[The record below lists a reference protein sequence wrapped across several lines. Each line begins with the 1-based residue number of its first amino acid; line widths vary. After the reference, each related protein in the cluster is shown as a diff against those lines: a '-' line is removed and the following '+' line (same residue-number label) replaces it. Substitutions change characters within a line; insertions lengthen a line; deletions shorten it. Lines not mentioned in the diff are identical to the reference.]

1 MLLDEFDIFEKIGLS
16 LGYMTKK
23 IYLCGKFNHG
33 DYMNWLK
40 SLFFGSGVPHS
51 IFILTLAIACGIYL
65 SHRLKFKGITL
76 GITWILFCAIAMSH
90 FGMHLDPV
98 VETFSKDFGLI
109 LFVYSIGLQV
119 GPSFFSSFGKGG
131 IKLNILAMS
140 AVILSCL
147 TAYIIHLI
155 SGEDIATMTGVLFG
169 AVTNTPGLGAAEQAF
184 ADITGTTNADI
195 ASGYAMAY
203 PLGVV
208 GIILSLLAMRW
219 IFRIN
224 IDKEKEQIAAESEVQ
239 KEIEH
244 IDILLANPQVEG
256 ASIRDLSA
264 LCNMNLIVSRL
275 VRPDG
280 EDELPDVDTILHVG
294 DRIRIVIDQEHKKSV
309 LLLGME
315 TTIQTDNKQQA
326 HLVSRNIIVTK
337 PELNGKRIGDLNI
350 RSTYHVSITRIRRAG
365 IELLAT
371 RDLYLQLGDKITVV
385 GEERAV
391 NKIESLFGNSTKRL
405 DMPNLVS
412 IFVGIAL
419 GVALGLLPIAL
430 PGLSQPFKLGLA
442 GGSLIVAILMSC
454 FGPKLH
460 IVTYTT
466 SSANLMIREIGI
478 AMFLAAVGFG
488 AGKTFI
494 QTLVEGGYVW
504 IGYGVIITLIPLL
517 IIGVIGR
524 KWLKLDYFTLMG
536 LLAGSTTNPPALSY
550 ATTLTTSNDRA
561 AVSYSTVYPLT
572 MFLRVLTGQLMI
584 LLFL

>member
-1 MLLDEFDIFEKIGLS
+1 
-16 LGYMTKK
+16 
-23 IYLCGKFNHG
+23 
-33 DYMNWLK
+33 MNWLD
-40 SLFFGSGVPHS
+40 SLFFGMGVPHS
-51 IFILTLAIACGIYL
+51 IFILTIAIAAGISL

-98 VETFSKDFGLI
+98 VETFAKDFGLI

-131 IKLNILAMS
+131 IKLNLLAMTI
-140 AVILSCL
+140 VFLSCV
-147 TAYIIHLI
+147 TAYIIHLL

-169 AVTNTPGLGAAEQAF
+169 AVTNTPGLGAAQQAF
-184 ADITGTTNADI
+184 SDITGTMNPNI

-208 GIILSLLAMRW
+208 GIITALLAMRW
-219 IFRIN
+219 FFHIKL
-224 IDKEKEQIAAESEVQ
+224 DKEEERVVAESTAQ
-239 KEIEH
+239 KEIEF

-256 ASIRDLSA
+256 AHIRELSQ
-264 LCNMNLIVSRL
+264 LCHMNLIVSRL
-275 VRPDG
+275 VRPNG

-294 DRIRIVIDQEHKKSV
+294 DRIRVVVDKENEKSV

-315 TTIQTDNKQQA
+315 TSLPTNEKAHA
-326 HLVSRNIIVTK
+326 HLVSRHVVVTK
-337 PELNGKRIGDLNI
+337 PELNGKRIGDLNV
-350 RSTYHVSITRIRRAG
+350 RATYHVSITRIRRAG

-371 RDLYLQLGDKITVV
+371 RDLYLQLGDRITVV

-391 NKIESLFGNSTKRL
+391 DKVEKLFGNSTKRL
-405 DMPNLVS
+405 DIPNLAS
-412 IFVGIAL
+412 IFLGLAL
-419 GVALGLLPIAL
+419 GVAAGVLPIML
-430 PGLSQPFKLGLA
+430 PGLAQPFKLGIA

-454 FGPKLH
+454 FGPKMH

-488 AGKTFI
+488 AGKTFLP
-494 QTLVEGGYVW
+494 TLLEGGYVW
-504 IGYGVIITLIPLL
+504 IGYGVIITLLPLL
-517 IIGVIGR
+517 LVGLIAR
-524 KWLKLDYFTLMG
+524 WWLKLDYFSLMG
-536 LLAGSTTNPPALSY
+536 LLAGSTTNPPALAY
-550 ATTLTTSNDRA
+550 ATTVSSANDRA
-561 AVSYSTVYPLT
+561 AVAYSTVYPLT

>member
-1 MLLDEFDIFEKIGLS
+1 
-16 LGYMTKK
+16 
-23 IYLCGKFNHG
+23 
-33 DYMNWLK
+33 MNWLD
-40 SLFFGSGVPHS
+40 SLFFGTGVPHS
-51 IFILTLAIACGIYL
+51 IFILTIAIAAGISL

-98 VETFSKDFGLI
+98 VETFAKDFGLI

-131 IKLNILAMS
+131 IKLNLLAMTI
-140 AVILSCL
+140 VFLSCA
-147 TAYIIHLI
+147 TAYIIHLL

-169 AVTNTPGLGAAEQAF
+169 AVTNTPGLGAAQQAF
-184 ADITGTTNADI
+184 TDITGTTNPNI

-208 GIILSLLAMRW
+208 GIITALLAMRW
-219 IFRIN
+219 FFHIKL
-224 IDKEKEQIAAESEVQ
+224 DKEEERVVAESTAQ
-239 KEIEH
+239 KEIEY

-256 ASIRDLSA
+256 AHIRELGQ
-264 LCNMNLIVSRL
+264 LCHMNLIVSRL
-275 VRPDG
+275 VRPNG

-294 DRIRIVIDQEHKKSV
+294 DRIRVVVDKENKKSV

-315 TTIQTDNKQQA
+315 TSLPTNEKAHA
-326 HLVSRNIIVTK
+326 HLVLRHVVVTK
-337 PELNGKRIGDLNI
+337 PELNGKRIGDLNV
-350 RSTYHVSITRIRRAG
+350 RATYHVSITRIRRAG

-371 RDLYLQLGDKITVV
+371 RDLYLQLGDRITVV

-391 NKIESLFGNSTKRL
+391 DKVEKLFGNSTKRL
-405 DMPNLVS
+405 DIPNLAS
-412 IFVGIAL
+412 IFLGLAL
-419 GVALGLLPIAL
+419 GVAAGVLPIML
-430 PGLSQPFKLGLA
+430 PGLAQPFKLGIA

-454 FGPKLH
+454 FGPKMH
-460 IVTYTT
+460 IITYTT

-488 AGKTFI
+488 AGKTFLP
-494 QTLVEGGYVW
+494 TLLEGGYVW
-504 IGYGVIITLIPLL
+504 IGYGVIITLLPLL
-517 IIGVIGR
+517 LVGLIAR
-524 KWLKLDYFTLMG
+524 WWLKLDYFSLMG
-536 LLAGSTTNPPALSY
+536 LLAGSTTNPPALAY
-550 ATTLTTSNDRA
+550 ATTVSSANDRA
-561 AVSYSTVYPLT
+561 AVAYSTVYPLT

>member
-1 MLLDEFDIFEKIGLS
+1 
-16 LGYMTKK
+16 
-23 IYLCGKFNHG
+23 
-33 DYMNWLK
+33 MNWLD
-40 SLFFGSGVPHS
+40 SLFFGTGVPHS
-51 IFILTLAIACGIYL
+51 IFILTIAIAAGISL

-98 VETFSKDFGLI
+98 VETFAKDFGLI

-131 IKLNILAMS
+131 IKLNLLAMTI
-140 AVILSCL
+140 VFLSCA
-147 TAYIIHLI
+147 TAYIIHLL

-169 AVTNTPGLGAAEQAF
+169 AVTNTPGLGAAQQAF
-184 ADITGTTNADI
+184 SDITGTMNPNI

-208 GIILSLLAMRW
+208 GIITALLAMRW
-219 IFRIN
+219 FFHIKL
-224 IDKEKEQIAAESEVQ
+224 DKEEERVVAESTAQ
-239 KEIEH
+239 KEIEF

-256 ASIRDLSA
+256 AHIRELSQ
-264 LCNMNLIVSRL
+264 LCHMNLIVSRL
-275 VRPDG
+275 VRPNG

-294 DRIRIVIDQEHKKSV
+294 DRIRVVVDKENEKSV

-315 TTIQTDNKQQA
+315 TSLPTNEKAHA
-326 HLVSRNIIVTK
+326 HLVSRHVVVTK
-337 PELNGKRIGDLNI
+337 PELNGKRIGDLNV
-350 RSTYHVSITRIRRAG
+350 RATYHVSITRIRRAG

-371 RDLYLQLGDKITVV
+371 RDLYLQLGDRITVV

-391 NKIESLFGNSTKRL
+391 DKVEKLFGNSTKRL
-405 DMPNLVS
+405 DIPNLAS
-412 IFVGIAL
+412 IFLGLAL
-419 GVALGLLPIAL
+419 GVAAGVLPIML
-430 PGLSQPFKLGLA
+430 PGLAQPFKLGIA

-454 FGPKLH
+454 FGPKMH

-488 AGKTFI
+488 AGKTFLP
-494 QTLVEGGYVW
+494 TLLEGGYVW
-504 IGYGVIITLIPLL
+504 IGYGVIITLLPLL
-517 IIGVIGR
+517 VVGLIAR
-524 KWLKLDYFTLMG
+524 WWLKLDYFSLMG
-536 LLAGSTTNPPALSY
+536 LLAGSTTNPPALAY
-550 ATTLTTSNDRA
+550 ATTVSSANDRA
-561 AVSYSTVYPLT
+561 AVAYSTVYPLT